1 MKLQD
6 DVTSQMMEI
15 QRLKG
20 RESSAPLQGQ
30 LLAMSCM
37 LKASLDRLLSFRGS
51 FQTEQLTELKQELIK
66 KENQLREVKKNG
78 TNLEK
83 KLEYER

>member
-20 RESSAPLQGQ
+20 RESSAPLQGATVNNE
-30 LLAMSCM
+30 LHIKGESRKNSEFLWFFSNRA
-37 LKASLDRLLSFRGS
+37 ADRAETGVDKKGESAERS
-51 FQTEQLTELKQELIK
+51 QEK
-66 KENQLREVKKNG
+66 RH
-78 TNLEK
+78 
-83 KLEYER
+83 

>member
-1 MKLQD
+1 
-6 DVTSQMMEI
+6 MEI

-30 LLAMSCM
+30 LLTMSCI
-37 LKASLDRLLSFRGS
+37 LKASLERIPSFCGS